1 MAKVQHNKA
10 TAASIL
16 QIGFSRNTKCAN
28 KDSFRRDTHI
38 YNFTGAHIYIH
49 MHTHIHTYTHA
60 HVCTHMCARTHTHS
74 NKSF

>member
-16 QIGFSRNTKCAN
+16 QIGFSRNTKCVN
-28 KDSFRRDTHI
+28 KDGFCRDSHI

-49 MHTHIHTYTHA
+49 MHTHIRTYTYTHA
-60 HVCTHMCARTHTHS
+60 HVHTHTHS